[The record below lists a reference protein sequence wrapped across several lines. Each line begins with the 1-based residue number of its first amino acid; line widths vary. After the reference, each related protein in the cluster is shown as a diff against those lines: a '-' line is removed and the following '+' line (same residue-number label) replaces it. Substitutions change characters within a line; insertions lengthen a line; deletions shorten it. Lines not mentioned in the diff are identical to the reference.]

1 MARGCFKFSA
11 IERLERLT
19 SACQAD
25 VSPSKGGMKFFF
37 LSSAGSMDAT
47 CSATCAKMVGSLGST
62 GTTLDE
68 GDRTEA
74 AAVIVTVDVVARER
88 VESLARLE
96 VWSRRTTT

>member
-1 MARGCFKFSA
+1 MHSDSVLTFQL
-11 IERLERLT
+11 LEG
-19 SACQAD
+19 S
-25 VSPSKGGMKFFF
+25 